1 MKKNNNNKLLMMI
14 MKGRTFFVLAIL
26 VIFFAVKSPS
36 FLTPNSIIAIMKHV
50 ALFGIL
56 GVGMTYVIIT
66 GGIDLSVGSV
76 VGLVGMIA
84 GGLIVDGLK
93 VGGYT
98 VYFNVPAIVVISL
111 ILGALVGLVN
121 GVIITKFDVAPFIAT
136 LGMMNVAR
144 GLAMLRTNG
153 ATFSNIAGHEALGNT
168 GFKLLGSS
176 IGKVPVVVYVFA
188 LLIIIATVVLK
199 YTSFGWHVF
208 SVGGNPRASLLSG
221 IKVKKVTTMVYMF
234 SGVCAAI
241 VGLITTSQLTAANPS
256 SGDGWEMN
264 AISAVVLG
272 GTSMTGGV
280 GSIGGTVIGAFV
292 IGVINDGMIMIGVS
306 EFWQKVIKGIII
318 VLAVIIDQYQAKLQA
333 KIALMQAAE
342 ENKDEDIHLQYPY
355 QK

>member
-1 MKKNNNNKLLMMI
+1 MTQNKNKNMWLMLL
-14 MKGRTFFVLAIL
+14 MKGRTVFVLALL
-26 VIFFAVKSPS
+26 VVFFSIKSPA
-36 FLTPNSIIAIMKHV
+36 FLTVNSVIAIMKHV

-56 GVGMTYVIIT
+56 GIGMTYVIIT

-84 GGLIVDGLK
+84 GGLIVDGLP

-98 VYFNVPAIVVISL
+98 IYFNVPAIVIICI
-111 ILGALVGLVN
+111 ILGAFIGWIN
-121 GVIITKFDVAPFIAT
+121 GMVITKFNVAPFIAT

-168 GFKLLGSS
+168 GFRLLGSS
-176 IGKVPVVVYVFA
+176 IGNIPVVIIVFA
-188 LLIIIATVVLK
+188 VLAILAAVVLK
-199 YTSFGWHVF
+199 FTPLGWHIF
-208 SVGGNPRASLLSG
+208 SVGGNNRASMLSG
-221 IKVKKVTTMVYMF
+221 IRVNRVTTLVYMF
-234 SGVCAAI
+234 SGACAAI

-272 GTSMTGGV
+272 GTSMAGGI
-280 GSIGGTVIGAFV
+280 GTIGGTIVGAFV

-333 KIALMQAAE
+333 RIALMQAAA
-342 ENKDEDIHLQYPY
+342 K
-355 QK
+355 